1 MTLTARQATAADAA
15 QLSHL
20 GTAVFW
26 DSYGGTA
33 PDADIA
39 AHVEKHFSTAAIA
52 AELASPQ
59 VRYAFAMSNGD
70 MAGLVKMREGDAPEL
85 VTASPV
91 IEVQQ
96 LYVSTQHQRQGV
108 GEFLVDVVRERC
120 RSEGF
125 AGIWLSVWSE
135 AHWAV
140 PFYEKVGFRSL
151 GEIPFMLA
159 DQEYVDYLMW
169 LPVEA

>member
-1 MTLTARQATAADAA
+1 MTLLARQATAADAEE
-15 QLSHL
+15 LSRL

-26 DSYGGTA
+26 DAYGGTA
-33 PDADIA
+33 PDEDIA
-39 AHVEKHFSTAAIA
+39 AHVEKHFSAAAIG
-52 AELASPQ
+52 AELACAQ
-59 VRYAFAMSNGD
+59 VRYVFAMSDGD

-96 LYVSTQHQRQGV
+96 LYVSTAHQRKGV
-108 GEFLVDVVRERC
+108 GEFLIDVVRERC
-120 RSEGF
+120 RAEGF
-125 AGIWLSVWSE
+125 AGIWLSVWTE

-159 DQEYVDYLMW
+159 DEEYVDYLMW
-169 LPVEA
+169 MPVDA